1 MKKIKGRAK
10 YIGLTMP
17 EGLMLDV
24 ANFIEN
30 DDAYRSKNEFVKVA
44 IRQKLDREKMERD
57 NSSILEDTIA
67 KQKEHIAQLKE
78 MSPEEFMEIKQ
89 KREETWDK
97 NNLEYLEEHSTPLEV
112 KDLNKRIKKTN
123 KKEKREIPVWLS
135 DEQKSE
141 IANLVENVVTK
152 MLEKKDKKRTI
163 GNGHV

>member
-30 DDAYRSKNEFVKVA
+30 DDAYRSKNEFVKVS

-89 KREETWDK
+89 KREGTWDK
-97 NNLEYLEEHSTPLEV
+97 NNLEYLEEHSTPSEV

>member
-97 NNLEYLEEHSTPLEV
+97 NNLEYLEEHSTPSEV

>member
-30 DDAYRSKNEFVKVA
+30 DDAYRSKNEFVKVS